1 MEILFVILAVILLS
15 FIFYAFLNYVNDK
28 IEDDE
33 SKKINTQKLL
43 DDLHQNLTEGKINQ
57 KTYDLERENII
68 SGKSINTNSNDSES
82 EVVEDSKISDKSFI
96 GKTDELL
103 NLKKLLDEK
112 VLTQAEFE
120 IAKEELLNT
129 NQQIDDDNIE
139 EEDQIVEW
147 GSRLWAILFL
157 LILIGF
163 IWFRVGL
170 WAIFW

>member
-103 NLKKLLDEK
+103 NLKKLLDEE
-112 VLTQAEFE
+112 VITQEEFE
-120 IAKEELLNT
+120 KAKEELLNIN
-129 NQQIDDDNIE
+129 NQKNYDAISEATSALIE
-139 EEDQIVEW
+139 SEISSFWVFMV
-147 GSRLWAILFL
+147 STVIIFVAFLFY
-157 LILIGF
+157 
-163 IWFRVGL
+163 
-170 WAIFW
+170 IFYI

>member
-112 VLTQAEFE
+112 VLTQEEFE
-120 IAKEELLNT
+120 KAKEELLN
-129 NQQIDDDNIE
+129 INIQKNYDE
-139 EEDQIVEW
+139 ISETTSALIESEFSLMSLLAYSTVIPFLV
-147 GSRLWAILFL
+147 ILYY
-157 LILIGF
+157 LIFF
-163 IWFRVGL
+163 I
-170 WAIFW
+170 

>member
-1 MEILFVILAVILLS
+1 MEILFVVLAVTLLA
-15 FIFYAFLNYVNDK
+15 FLIAAFLNYVNDK

-82 EVVEDSKISDKSFI
+82 EVVGDSKLSVKSFI

-103 NLKKLLDEK
+103 N
-112 VLTQAEFE
+112 F
-120 IAKEELLNT
+120 
-129 NQQIDDDNIE
+129 
-139 EEDQIVEW
+139 
-147 GSRLWAILFL
+147 
-157 LILIGF
+157 
-163 IWFRVGL
+163 
-170 WAIFW
+170 

>member
-1 MEILFVILAVILLS
+1 MEILFVILAVILLA
-15 FIFYAFLNYVNDK
+15 FIFVAFLNYVNDK

-43 DDLHQNLTEGKINQ
+43 NDLHQNLTEGKINQ

-112 VLTQAEFE
+112 VLTQEEFE
-120 IAKEELLNT
+120 KAKEELLN
-129 NQQIDDDNIE
+129 INIQKNYDE
-139 EEDQIVEW
+139 ISETTSALIESEFSLMSLLAYSTVIPFLV
-147 GSRLWAILFL
+147 ILYY
-157 LILIGF
+157 LIFF
-163 IWFRVGL
+163 I
-170 WAIFW
+170 

>member
-1 MEILFVILAVILLS
+1 MEILFVVLAVTLLS
-15 FIFYAFLNYVNDK
+15 FLMVAFLNYVNDK

-68 SGKSINTNSNDSES
+68 SGKSINKNSNDSES
-82 EVVEDSKISDKSFI
+82 EVVGDSKLSDKSFI

-103 NLKKLLDEK
+103 NLKKLIDEK

-147 GSRLWAILFL
+147 GSRLLAIVFL
-157 LILIGF
+157 LSLIGF

>member
-103 NLKKLLDEK
+103 NLKKLLDEE
-112 VLTQAEFE
+112 VITQEEFE
-120 IAKEELLNT
+120 KAKEELLNIN
-129 NQQIDDDNIE
+129 NQKNYDEISETTSALIE
-139 EEDQIVEW
+139 SEFSLMSLLAYSTVIPFLV
-147 GSRLWAILFL
+147 ILYY
-157 LILIGF
+157 LIFF
-163 IWFRVGL
+163 I
-170 WAIFW
+170 

>member
-1 MEILFVILAVILLS
+1 MEILFVILAVILIT
-15 FIFYAFLNYVNDK
+15 FIFVAFLNYVNDK

-43 DDLHQNLTEGKINQ
+43 NDLHQNLTEGKINQ

-82 EVVEDSKISDKSFI
+82 KVVGDSKLSDKSFI

-147 GSRLWAILFL
+147 GSKLLAILFFL
-157 LILIGF
+157 SLIGF